1 MPALTPEQRRKQI
14 EMQRNAER
22 NRAQANKPKPGQ
34 KGVQT
39 GPGSSSLRYSTKPT
53 AKPKPAAKPAAKGDW
68 RSKVGN
74 TDVATLRKGQDE
86 AVRNHPANKPAAKAP
101 APKPQPAARPAA
113 VTSGGSTPASR
124 PTSSA
129 AKTNSNVGPVANGDD
144 YARNKD
150 PKKYNP
156 LMQKTF
162 GYQSGDAPDQRAA
175 KEKFTGNDQTSYK
188 PQSKV
193 DGSKYEAGKAAT
205 NRSGDNNPDVASK
218 ATNKYLEEIEKKRKG
233 QSNVIG

>member
-1 MPALTPEQRRKQI
+1 MANPNKSSKGRRTGS
-14 EMQRNAER
+14 N
-22 NRAQANKPKPGQ
+22 NRVANLSVP
-34 KGVQT
+34 T
-39 GPGSSSLRYSTKPT
+39 SSAGSRAGAAAGTRR
-53 AKPKPAAKPAAKGDW
+53 AKPKPAAKPDAKGDW

-74 TDVATLRKGQDE
+74 TDVATLRKGQDD

-101 APKPQPAARPAA
+101 APKPQPTAKPAA

-129 AKTNSNVGPVANGDD
+129 AKTNSNVGPVASGDD

-162 GYQSGDAPDQRAA
+162 GYQ
-175 KEKFTGNDQTSYK
+175 
-188 PQSKV
+188 
-193 DGSKYEAGKAAT
+193 
-205 NRSGDNNPDVASK
+205 
-218 ATNKYLEEIEKKRKG
+218 
-233 QSNVIG
+233 

>member
-1 MPALTPEQRRKQI
+1 MANPNKSSKGRRTGS
-14 EMQRNAER
+14 N
-22 NRAQANKPKPGQ
+22 NRVANLSVP
-34 KGVQT
+34 T
-39 GPGSSSLRYSTKPT
+39 SSAGSRAGAAAGTRR
-53 AKPKPAAKPAAKGDW
+53 AKPKPAAKPAAKPDAKPDAKGDW

-74 TDVATLRKGQDE
+74 TDVATLRKGQDD

-101 APKPQPAARPAA
+101 APKPQPAAAPKPAA

-162 GYQSGDAPDQRAA
+162 GYQKGDAPDQRAA
-175 KEKFTGNDQTSYK
+175 KEKFTGNEQTSFK

-205 NRSGDNNPDVASK
+205 NRTGDNNPDVTSK
-218 ATNKYLEEIEKKRKG
+218 ATNKYLEEIKKKRQG

>member
-1 MPALTPEQRRKQI
+1 MAPRKRNKQD
-14 EMQRNAER
+14 ELNRTYRNADVGR
-22 NRAQANKPKPGQ
+22 VG
-34 KGVQT
+34 
-39 GPGSSSLRYSTKPT
+39 SSLRNQGYSQSNKGNTYYTVGGVKYNAATGRPVRNQ
-53 AKPKPAAKPAAKGDW
+53 PKPAAKPAPK
-68 RSKVGN
+68 
-74 TDVATLRKGQDE
+74 
-86 AVRNHPANKPAAKAP
+86 P
-101 APKPQPAARPAA
+101 APKPQPAAAPRPAA
-113 VTSGGSTPASR
+113 VTSGGGGGSATPPASR

-129 AKTNSNVGPVANGDD
+129 GKTSSNVGPVANGDD

-162 GYQSGDAPDQRAA
+162 GYQTGDAPDQRAA

-188 PQSKV
+188 PQAKV

-205 NRSGDNNPDVASK
+205 NRTGDNNPDVASK
-218 ATNKYLEEIEKKRKG
+218 ATNKYLEEIKKKRQG